1 MTNENHVVGNDE
13 QAVRTADVHGR
24 LRMPAA
30 DIYETPD
37 AYVVMLDLPG
47 AAKEAV
53 RLRMAK
59 GELHVQASL
68 EDRGVREGTPIFQEM
83 APATFSRSFTIGEGI
98 DTENI
103 DARFEQGVLT
113 VKLYKS
119 AALKPRD
126 IHVK

>member
-1 MTNENHVVGNDE
+1 MTNENQAVRNDE
-13 QAVRTADVHGR
+13 QAVRTVDVQGR

-47 AAKEAV
+47 AAKDAI
-53 RLRMAK
+53 RLRLAK

-68 EDRGVREGTPIFQEM
+68 EDRGVQEGTPIFQEM

-126 IHVK
+126 IQVK